1 MKIQQFVVW
10 FCAVI
15 CALALFAIM
24 VLTFLD
30 VGGRKFLDASIPG
43 SLEITEML
51 MVGVIFASLPLV
63 SLRGEHVTF
72 DSLDNALPSWAK
84 KFQSIFVNLLCVVLF
99 AGLGW
104 LMLQAGFKFAD
115 QGDQSAQL
123 AIPKAPFLYAMA
135 IFCWLCALVHAS
147 LLFSKVVSQSADIET
162 GEGTVL

>member
-1 MKIQQFVVW
+1 VKIQQVLVW
-10 FCAVI
+10 FCAAV

-30 VGGRKFLDASIPG
+30 VSGRKFLDASIPG

-63 SLRGEHVTF
+63 SLRAEHVTF
-72 DSLDNALPSWAK
+72 DSLDNALPPWAK
-84 KFQSIFVNLLCVVLF
+84 RFQAIFVNLLCVALF
-99 AGLGW
+99 ASLGW

-135 IFCWLCALVHAS
+135 VFCWLCALVHAR
-147 LLFSKVVSQSADIET
+147 LLANKVLDQNSEAQT